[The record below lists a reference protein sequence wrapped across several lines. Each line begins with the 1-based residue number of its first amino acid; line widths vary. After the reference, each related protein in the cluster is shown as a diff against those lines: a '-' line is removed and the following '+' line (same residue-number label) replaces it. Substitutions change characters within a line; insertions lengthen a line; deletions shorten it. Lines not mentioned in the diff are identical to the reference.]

1 MSNLKKISPF
11 LIIGILTIVFAV
23 YKWIYNSNGLDMIS
37 VYLLLIVGIIVLLV
51 DFGFREWLKTF
62 KKIAF
67 IELIIIGILISANQY
82 KYNRVKTLEIPID
95 LSNQYITI
103 IYGVDGQP
111 DLGITDFTLAK
122 NIKIP
127 DNGIL
132 MTSSK
137 YDIDFVD
144 FCKEIFLNKDIAVKT
159 LDRPKNN
166 PLIRGKVEDID
177 LYFYKDEYYIKVK
190 VDDEWHLIENNV
202 PLTIYY
208 PDDFKNKPLH
218 KELIEKKIKLLQK

>member
-137 YDIDFVD
+137 YDIDLPKTKIKTTDYEYFKT
-144 FCKEIFLNKDIAVKT
+144 KESNMTFGQFGGKFNYNNKIYRFRSWQFGEK
-159 LDRPKNN
+159 
-166 PLIRGKVEDID
+166 
-177 LYFYKDEYYIKVK
+177 
-190 VDDEWHLIENNV
+190 ENCCSH
-202 PLTIYY
+202 TGEEMQIYTAELKKEL
-208 PDDFKNKPLH
+208 KNKACRQQPF
-218 KELIEKKIKLLQK
+218 